1 MSALPFSCPV
11 RGCGL
16 PLAPLE
22 RRFACA
28 TGHSFDL
35 ARSGYLN
42 LLQPTDRRSPEAG
55 DTRAAVDAR
64 ARLVQSGIGAVLLD
78 TVVRTVPPLVPADDA
93 IVVDLGCGTGDAL
106 AAVAHA
112 LTIRG
117 IGIDLSTA
125 AATHAARRFPHLA
138 WVVANADRRLP
149 LLDGSVALVL
159 SLHARR
165 NPAECARISPSGGH
179 LLVAVPAPDDL
190 IELREAVQGQRVA
203 RDRADAVVAE
213 HEPWFALAARSTT
226 RERRL
231 LDAGALRDLLQGTY
245 RGARARHA
253 TMVDALE
260 RLEVTLASDLLLFT
274 RR

>member
-28 TGHSFDL
+28 AGHSFDL

-64 ARLVQSGIGAVLLD
+64 ARLVQSGIGTVLLD
-78 TVVRTVPPLVPADDA
+78 TVVRTVSPLVPADDA

-159 SLHARR
+159 SFHARR
-165 NPAECARISPSGGH
+165 NPAECARIGPSGGH

>member
-16 PLAPLE
+16 PLAPVE

-28 TGHSFDL
+28 GGHSFDL

-55 DTRAAVDAR
+55 DSKAAVDAR
-64 ARLVQSGIGAVLLD
+64 ARLAQSGIGAALLD
-78 TVVRTVPPLVPADDA
+78 TVVRTLSPLVRTGDA
-93 IVVDLGCGTGDAL
+93 IVTDLGSGTGDAL
-106 AAVAHA
+106 AGVARA
-112 LTIRG
+112 LGIGG

-165 NPAECARISPSGGH
+165 NPAECARIIPSGGH

-203 RDRADAVVAE
+203 RDRADAVMAE
-213 HEPWFALAARSTT
+213 HEPWFVLAARTAV
-226 RERRL
+226 RERRS
-231 LDAGALRDLLQGTY
+231 LDAGALRDVLQGTY

-253 TMVDALE
+253 SMVDALH
-260 RLEVTLASDLLLFT
+260 RLEVTLASDLLLFA